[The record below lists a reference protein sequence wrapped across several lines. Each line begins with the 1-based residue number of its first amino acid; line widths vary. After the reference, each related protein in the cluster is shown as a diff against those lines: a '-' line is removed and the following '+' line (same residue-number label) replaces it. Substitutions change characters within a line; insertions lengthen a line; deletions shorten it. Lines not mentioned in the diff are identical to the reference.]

1 MTNAPK
7 LLERFF
13 FNEVGFFSIRRNIQS
28 NVPRIKFD
36 EKEEMCVRHIY
47 WFFDST
53 KQKGKEKSS
62 QTVQLSLKSDKN
74 LLKWSKIKGVR

>member
-47 WFFDST
+47 WIF
-53 KQKGKEKSS
+53 
-62 QTVQLSLKSDKN
+62 
-74 LLKWSKIKGVR
+74 